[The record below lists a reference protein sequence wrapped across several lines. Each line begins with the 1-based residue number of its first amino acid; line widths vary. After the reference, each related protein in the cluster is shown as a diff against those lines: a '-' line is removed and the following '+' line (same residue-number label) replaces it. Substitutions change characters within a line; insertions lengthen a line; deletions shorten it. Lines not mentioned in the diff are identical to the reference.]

1 MQKRQLGKSDL
12 SVSPIGLGCW
22 QFSQGKGLAGK
33 YWRALDQNDVNEIV
47 AESLR
52 MGINW
57 FDTAEAYGN
66 GASEQALA
74 RALKEN
80 RINLQ
85 EIYIATKWQPVL
97 RFAGSI
103 SRTFGKRIK
112 NLSPYQICLYQVHN
126 AWSLSSIQS
135 QMRAMADLVKNGK
148 LCYIGVSNFS
158 AERMRRSNN
167 ALVDEGLSLASNQ
180 MRFNLL
186 DRSIEKNG
194 VLDAAKELG
203 ISIIAYSPLAQGI
216 LSGKYH
222 QEPGLIKRQSGFRKY
237 MKHFSPKELKRTK
250 PLIDELRRI
259 SRNHNATPAQI
270 SLAWVVQVR
279 GNIIVAI
286 PGASSVKQAHAN
298 AAAMDIVLS
307 SKEMQIL
314 DEVSLEI
321 MKGTY

>member
-1 MQKRQLGKSDL
+1 MQKRLLGKSGL

-33 YWRALDQNDVNEIV
+33 YWRAMGQNEINEIV
-47 AESLR
+47 AVSLK
-52 MGINW
+52 MGVNW
-57 FDTAEAYGN
+57 FDTAEAYGK

-74 RALKEN
+74 IALKEN
-80 RINLQ
+80 QIDPHD
-85 EIYIATKWQPVL
+85 IYIATKWMPVL
-97 RFAGSI
+97 RFASSI
-103 SRTFGKRIK
+103 SGTFCEREK
-112 NLSPYQICLYQVHN
+112 NISPYQICLHQVHN
-126 AWSLSSIQS
+126 AGSLSSIQS
-135 QMRAMADLVKNGK
+135 QMKAMAELVKNSR

-158 AERMRRSNN
+158 AEKMRIANK
-167 ALVDEGLSLASNQ
+167 ALVADGLFLASNQ

-203 ISIIAYSPLAQGI
+203 ITIIAYSPLAQGI

-222 QEPGLIKRQSGFRKY
+222 QELGLIKRQPGFRKY
-237 MKHFSPKELKRTK
+237 MKQFNPKELKRTK
-250 PLIDELRRI
+250 PLIDELCRI
-259 SRNHNATPAQI
+259 SKNHAATPAQI
-270 SLAWVVQVR
+270 SLAWILQAH

-298 AAAMDIVLS
+298 ATAIDIILS
-307 SKEMQIL
+307 SREMQVL

-321 MKGTY
+321 MH